1 VATKRAEDGPRIAAI
16 GAANSRAPTFSA
28 ARRRSSQPQEAIMRK
43 LRLNPDALEVQS
55 FETAPPEPERGTVD
69 AHQQTNPNANTC
81 DPLEG
86 TCFGF
91 TCFRTCICT
100 GPANPGTCGP
110 GDACI

>member
-1 VATKRAEDGPRIAAI
+1 MKKLSLNLD
-16 GAANSRAPTFSA
+16 
-28 ARRRSSQPQEAIMRK
+28 K
-43 LRLNPDALEVQS
+43 LRVET
-55 FETAPPEPERGTVD
+55 FEPLPVETDERGTVR
-69 AHQQTNPNANTC
+69 AHQPTNPNANTC

-110 GDACI
+110 NDACI